1 MRIIILYRKV
11 AMQSQSQCRAVQCS
25 SVNHFF
31 PFFLTFVECSEEKR
45 REERNC
51 IRAASQFDGV
61 LYSPACR
68 RRVIS
73 SRAAVWGCRRR
84 RRRTTAPPQ
93 PNPII
98 QCGSTSTLASTSSS
112 LVSFRFF
119 FLSIFRIYD
128 ETGGQG
134 RAGQEQCVTGLAR
147 PSSPFPSVSFSIPSF
162 LLSASTLTILLF
174 QWIR

>member
-1 MRIIILYRKV
+1 
-11 AMQSQSQCRAVQCS
+11 MQSQSQCSAVQCS

-119 FLSIFRIYD
+119 FFPFFEYTTKR
-128 ETGGQG
+128 EG
-134 RAGQEQCVTGLAR
+134 RAGQGKSSASPAWLDPVP
-147 PSSPFPSVSFSIPSF
+147 PSLLSPFLFLPSF
-162 LLSASTLTILLF
+162 FPL
-174 QWIR
+174 QR